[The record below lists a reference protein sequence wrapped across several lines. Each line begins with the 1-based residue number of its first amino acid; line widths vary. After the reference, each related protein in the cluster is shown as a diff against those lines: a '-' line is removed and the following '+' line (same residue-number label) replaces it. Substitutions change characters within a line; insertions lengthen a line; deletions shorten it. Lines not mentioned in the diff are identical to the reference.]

1 MKDIQ
6 NTLYYGDNIEILREY
21 IADESIDLIYLDPP
35 FNSNR
40 QYNVLFKD
48 ESGHES
54 EAQINAFEDSWHWD
68 KAAQSIYEELITEG
82 PASLSSFI
90 GSLFDFIGPNQMMA
104 YLVMLSVRL
113 IELHRILKPRG
124 TIYFHCDPTA
134 SHYIKLL
141 LDTIFDPKCFLNE
154 IVWKRTNAKS
164 LAFTNYANNHDIIF
178 RYSKSDEWIWN
189 PQFTPHDPEYIKKF
203 YRYKDKNGR
212 LYRLSDI
219 TNPNKDR
226 PNLTRVWRWTKD
238 RMKEANE
245 LGLIY
250 QSKPG
255 NVPALIRYLDKQ
267 RGNPIGDIWT
277 DIIPVQAQAAE
288 RLGYPTQK
296 PMQLL
301 ERIILSSSNENDVVL
316 DPFCGCGTT
325 ITVAEKLKRKWVGI
339 DITHL
344 AIALQKYRL
353 KDSFNIE
360 EGNEY
365 NVIGEPNTLSAAKQL
380 AKDKDGRY
388 QFQWWALSLIKAQPV
403 GGMKGSRIG
412 KKGKDRGIDGI
423 IQFIDDPSLKPKKI
437 LVQVKSGKVNSKDIR
452 DLRGS
457 LEREKAVQAVFITLE
472 KPTKD
477 MKKEAITAGFYESH
491 HWGKK
496 YSKIQIL
503 TIEDLL
509 NHVNVD
515 MPPVKTTFKKAKKI
529 DSDEPVQKEL
539 KLN

>member
-1 MKDIQ
+1 M
-6 NTLYYGDNIEILREY
+6 L
-21 IADESIDLIYLDPP
+21 
-35 FNSNR
+35 NS
-40 QYNVLFKD
+40 
-48 ESGHES
+48 
-54 EAQINAFEDSWHWD
+54 A
-68 KAAQSIYEELITEG
+68 
-82 PASLSSFI
+82 
-90 GSLFDFIGPNQMMA
+90 
-104 YLVMLSVRL
+104 
-113 IELHRILKPRG
+113 
-124 TIYFHCDPTA
+124 
-134 SHYIKLL
+134 
-141 LDTIFDPKCFLNE
+141 
-154 IVWKRTNAKS
+154 
-164 LAFTNYANNHDIIF
+164 
-178 RYSKSDEWIWN
+178 
-189 PQFTPHDPEYIKKF
+189 
-203 YRYKDKNGR
+203 
-212 LYRLSDI
+212 
-219 TNPNKDR
+219 
-226 PNLTRVWRWTKD
+226 
-238 RMKEANE
+238 
-245 LGLIY
+245 
-250 QSKPG
+250 
-255 NVPALIRYLDKQ
+255 
-267 RGNPIGDIWT
+267 
-277 DIIPVQAQAAE
+277 
-288 RLGYPTQK
+288 
-296 PMQLL
+296 
-301 ERIILSSSNENDVVL
+301 SNENDVVL